1 MTTGWHKVRWLVA
14 VLALALAAAGCG
26 DDDDGDGDEGA
37 SDTTEASDADDGG
50 DGGDAGDGDACALLE
65 RITDLDSQSE
75 GILNDTLGPALAGGD
90 PEAAQAAFDEFLEQF
105 RPFAEEQL
113 PDLVDAYDGLAEA
126 VPSELRADVEE
137 LRDFTA
143 ETLEGLAEAESVED
157 VEALFTA
164 DPERATGAGQA
175 TLRIDEFS
183 RDECDIVL
191 AN

>member
-1 MTTGWHKVRWLVA
+1 MTTGWHKVRWLVV
-14 VLALALAAAGCG
+14 VLALALAAACG
-26 DDDDGDGDEGA
+26 DDDDTDEGA

-50 DGGDAGDGDACALLE
+50 DGGDGGDGDACGLLE
-65 RITDLDSQSE
+65 RITDLDSESE
-75 GILNDTLGPALAGGD
+75 AILNDTLGQALASGD
-90 PEAAQAAFDEFLEQF
+90 AEAAQEAFDEFLEQF

-113 PDLVDAYDGLAEA
+113 PDLVDAYDGLAEV
-126 VPSELRADVEE
+126 VPEDLRADVEE

-143 ETLEGLAEAESVED
+143 ETLSGLADAESIED

-183 RDECDIVL
+183 REECDIVL